1 MHELVSIIIPCY
13 NKSRYIGET
22 IESALNQTYPN
33 IEVIVV
39 NDGSTDDSLEQIK
52 RFVPKGITLIQQE
65 NQGVCI
71 TRNNGIRHASGQYI
85 VPLDADDILEF
96 SYVERCIECFH
107 KDPSLKLVYT
117 QGDYF
122 GQRHGSISF
131 PPYLFDT
138 LLWYSIIPATSMYR
152 KEDFNQTIGYNPNM
166 TYALEDWDFYLT
178 LMQPSDKAHLID
190 EVLFHYRIVELAR
203 NSNIENNKEAIFKQI
218 YRNHP
223 HLYTAYNDIL
233 LFAHDQWKEYLS
245 LYNNVCRSK
254 AYRLGKILLKPFSI
268 IRQIFS
274 RCHQ

>member
-52 RFVPKGITLIQQE
+52 RFVPQGITLIQQE

-85 VPLDADDILEF
+85 VPLDADDILES

-131 PPYLFDT
+131 PPYHFDT

-218 YRNHP
+218 YRNHL
-223 HLYTAYNDIL
+223 HLYTTYNDIL

-245 LYNNVCRSK
+245 LYNKVYRSK